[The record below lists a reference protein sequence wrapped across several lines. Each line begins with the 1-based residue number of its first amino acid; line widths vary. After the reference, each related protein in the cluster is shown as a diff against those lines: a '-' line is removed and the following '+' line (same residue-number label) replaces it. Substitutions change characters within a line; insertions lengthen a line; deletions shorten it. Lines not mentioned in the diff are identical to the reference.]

1 MGLIS
6 RISVFIGMNT
16 EMHFRTKLYWNNLSK
31 DDRLE
36 LLQKYNFWD
45 GFSDYL
51 YDYIPEDLKEVISL
65 KIDLK
70 DEIDEKS
77 TMIS

>member
-1 MGLIS
+1 
-6 RISVFIGMNT
+6 MNT

-36 LLQKYNFWD
+36 LLQKYNFWS

-51 YDYIPEDLKEVISL
+51 YDYIPEDLKEAISL
-65 KIDLK
+65 KIDLN